1 MPVVQE
7 GRYARLVHM
16 ITLTETRAITP
27 YVRVILV
34 SRKRV
39 S

>member
-27 YVRVILV
+27 YVRVNT
-34 SRKRV
+34 R
-39 S
+39 